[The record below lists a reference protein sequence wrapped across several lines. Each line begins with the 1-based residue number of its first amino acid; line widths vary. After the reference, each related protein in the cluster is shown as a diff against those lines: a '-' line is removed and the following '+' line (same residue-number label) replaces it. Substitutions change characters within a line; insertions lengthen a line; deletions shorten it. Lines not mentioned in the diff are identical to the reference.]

1 MSLRWRRC
9 ALGTPPQWRR
19 LPIPRFLAALGTTLR
34 GVGVRSGARAC
45 ACLRTSRRNMAQG
58 IKVGIIGGGWPGGA
72 HARGYKEAGGFKVVA
87 VADLIPSRRTK
98 LKEMTGATREY
109 A

>member
-1 MSLRWRRC
+1 
-9 ALGTPPQWRR
+9 
-19 LPIPRFLAALGTTLR
+19 
-34 GVGVRSGARAC
+34 
-45 ACLRTSRRNMAQG
+45 MAQG

-72 HARGYKEAGGFKVVA
+72 HARGYKEAGGFKVLA

-109 A
+109 AEAMELVADKEIELVKPVFLLIKYEGKSK